1 MIGNMG
7 CGIFAMSAVSSRE
20 PDITTNQ
27 RGNDMLNESE
37 NTKPAPEY
45 IALQLIL
52 EMIKTGQVPPS
63 DAAIYYK
70 RYVESLKQD

>member
-1 MIGNMG
+1 
-7 CGIFAMSAVSSRE
+7 
-20 PDITTNQ
+20 
-27 RGNDMLNESE
+27 MLNESE